1 MGKRLRLGITER
13 AMLSGMSHHLEL
25 SHVTGHKKQKKFVRV
40 CTFVSCGLWEIL
52 DQDVGVF
59 QEHIRLDK
67 EFILEGGDGADAG
80 RLTVFWK
87 DDIRQC
93 YRGRSYR

>member
-1 MGKRLRLGITER
+1 
-13 AMLSGMSHHLEL
+13 MLSGMFHHLEIE
-25 SHVTGHKKQKKFVRV
+25 SCDRSQKAKEICQSLHVRV
-40 CTFVSCGLWEIL
+40 LWEIL

-93 YRGRSYR
+93 YRGK